1 MMVVLILAALIAIAG
16 PFALSMFLYERSA
29 RHFRDSTR
37 ARMAAEGA
45 VAHALSM
52 LRRTEDAV
60 ERAGVYDHPWNTPEY
75 DTQAEL
81 DVYFDFG
88 GKVKKRLYTAGVKF
102 DDPRGII
109 WSVRV
114 EDEQGK
120 INVLSAPPRVLGNLV
135 GSANLARDLLPS
147 DSSMLVDDG
156 SLFLSD
162 DDPKTVDGRVSVG
175 GEIIAYTHVSGDQ
188 IEGLSR
194 NLNDLDR
201 IRTRRAGTPVYDA
214 AAEDTSAAAVGM
226 SFKTLFELKR
236 YLRPQDFERM
246 AAYLTVNSFRDTA
259 NGWLSGVTL
268 AGFSSGSQGFRVGS
282 VAGFSSG
289 ARVRFLVDGE
299 PNGVVRR
306 ILHARQQGT
315 VGTFTLD
322 QPVGFDPPSG
332 AVVQAQPEQVHPVNV
347 NTAERAVLVA
357 LFAGVGEGADR
368 ISRLE
373 AEAAADHVYKYVRPD
388 EYDVPNGAPI
398 ASQGE
403 FKKMLDD
410 WRKSRRSVIRLSRG
424 KLGAIVQDATATI
437 CFKAYGNFT
446 IEAAGI
452 VNTPAGVSS
461 ARHVIRQIVTMPV
474 DSNGR
479 WSISSEH
486 DFDEQMGRLV
496 SRKVVSWSFIE
507 PPTEGTSLDRYKRK
521 MHPRTGRDREGYVTL
536 GTGKVP
542 DPAQGRGIVDHF
554 DGTRS
559 KFSGTKDITHDGA
572 RTQSG
577 LRATNRDLF
586 KKSSRGDW
594 EPITLE
600 MWVKVG
606 GRGAGNKG
614 VFYADSG
621 NPNKDNVS
629 LVYDTGKREFVLR
642 VSDACSPLGDGTTGS
657 SMLGGASEWVSGPA
671 EYRFPGWWL
680 DAGDWYHVAAQVK
693 GSGPGDAYMWVDGV
707 PTTEETI
714 YRPGTRLNGDLGTP
728 QSDAE
733 WQQGTIDVDDT
744 KDFPVKGVIV
754 INGEIIEYN
763 SAVPGRF
770 AGCRRA
776 TRFSRA
782 PERGETW
789 KHPSGSLV
797 TPYGYSVPLRDRLF
811 PGRARVVST
820 LKSSD
825 TVGNC
830 WTDIGSGGSTLGSQ
844 DGSIPARDT
853 SRFQTSGFI
862 CIRDGR
868 HCEYIYYRSK
878 TRTSFNGCERHQ
890 FRHDL
895 FDDATMSEFPL
906 NGLIPIH
913 QISIATTSLH
923 EYNLPNRGQSRT
935 EGDARR
941 AGTAKYVCLRPND
954 LEISDRVEWVYVN
967 FAAVMNGMSYIL
979 SWTHYDG
986 TVDGRRVTAWAP
998 ERTLGDP
1005 HPDRGIRGNKLGTIV
1020 LPEITD
1026 GTKVLPV
1033 VRVAGPQC
1041 GDQYSGHS
1049 VRGYEYVTPVEGDR
1063 SEAKPRFITHAHAY
1077 EGTHPNTNQ
1086 QNQYRPWPYSHSF
1099 AYRIS
1104 LDDYVEKTYANG
1116 RGRILKFPSG
1126 EMPRRIPT
1134 NFVVNMAR
1142 DAQPIGNEIDEI
1154 KGEWGGYRTAMV
1166 AFSDFLT
1173 PARPVTSTA
1182 KQITIMAD
1190 MVTDGANIPS
1200 GGNGRGVSAP
1210 ERGVIRIDE
1219 ELIYFANKVD
1229 LEEVHIIPWGRDR
1242 VRLQPSPL
1250 IYKNCPFDRYPPEKG
1265 WTGSPVGASCEAG
1278 CQRKMR
1284 TVMLDD
1290 CVRGVLG
1297 TQKKT
1302 HAPGARVIFLEGLR
1316 LTVLEDAF
1324 LTGGD
1329 VFNVKDATGFPDEGY
1344 AVMFAPGKEPFGGE
1358 IVGWT
1363 KKSGTSFDGAEDLR
1377 GRYGTREQGHR
1388 TDDLVLNLP
1397 FRYWDRFAVDFK
1409 DEASLAFFQGSY
1421 AAREAYWYSVE
1432 LTEKGFDGGAATD
1445 LVGLRTVCRFDGEPS
1460 WNERPTNRPGGLW
1473 EFRGGGHHSVS
1484 GSGGGPLIADSIE
1497 VRVYWQY
1504 QSGAWG
1510 HEVNDWKRN
1519 VRLDNMTVTFG
1530 NPLVVRKVDL
1540 LDY

>member
-16 PFALSMFLYERSA
+16 PFAMSMFLYERSA

-37 ARMAAEGA
+37 ARLAAEGA

-60 ERAGVYDHPWNTPEY
+60 ERSGVYDHTWNTPEY
-75 DTQAEL
+75 DTQLEL
-81 DVYFDFG
+81 DVEFRFG
-88 GKVKKRLYTAGVKF
+88 GKVKKRLDDAGVKF
-102 DDPRGII
+102 DDPRGVV

-114 EDEQGK
+114 EDEQAK

-135 GSANLARDLLPS
+135 GSANLAKDLLPS

-156 SLFLSD
+156 GLFLSD
-162 DDPKTVDGRVSVG
+162 DDPRTVDGRVSVG
-175 GEIIAYTHVSGDQ
+175 GEIIAYTHVNGDQ

-226 SFKTLFELKR
+226 TFKTLFELKR
-236 YLRPQDFERM
+236 YLRPEDFERM
-246 AAYLTVNSFRDTA
+246 VPHLTVNSYRDTA

-268 AGFSSGSQGFRVGS
+268 GGFGAATQSFRVQS
-282 VAGFSSG
+282 VAGFSAG

-306 ILHARQQGT
+306 IFSVRQQGT
-315 VGTFTLD
+315 VGVFTLD
-322 QPVGFDPPSG
+322 EPVGFDPDSDV
-332 AVVQAQPEQVHPVNV
+332 VVQAQPEQVHPVNV

-357 LFAGVGEGADR
+357 LFAGVGGGADR
-368 ISRLE
+368 VTRTE
-373 AEAAADHVYKYVRPD
+373 AEAVADYVYRHVRPD

-410 WRKSRRSVIRLSRG
+410 WRKSGRAAIRLSRG
-424 KLGAIVQDATATI
+424 KIASIVQNATATI

-452 VNTPAGVSS
+452 VNTPSGASS
-461 ARHVIRQIVTMPV
+461 ARHVIRQLVTMPV
-474 DSNGR
+474 DSKGR

-496 SRKVVSWSFIE
+496 ARKVVSWPFLE
-507 PPTEGTSLDRYKRK
+507 PPTDDASLDRYKRK
-521 MHPRTGRDREGYVTL
+521 MHPRTGRDTEGYVTL
-536 GTGKVP
+536 GTGKAV
-542 DPAQGRGIVDHF
+542 DPGGRGVVEHF
-554 DGTRS
+554 DGKVA
-559 KFSGTKDITHDGA
+559 KFSGATDITHDGA
-572 RTQSG
+572 RCSGG
-577 LRATNRDLF
+577 LRGTGRNLF
-586 KKSSRGDW
+586 KTSSRGDW

-600 MWVKVG
+600 MWLKVG
-606 GRGAGNKG
+606 GRGAGNRG

-642 VSDACSPLGDGTTGS
+642 VSDACAPLGDGATGS
-657 SMLGGASEWVSGPA
+657 SMLGGAAKWVSGPA

-680 DAGDWYHVAAQVK
+680 DAGDWYHIAAQVK

-714 YRPGTRLNGDLGTP
+714 FRPGTRLNGDLGTP
-728 QSDAE
+728 QNDAE
-733 WQQGTIDVDDT
+733 WLQGTIDVDDT
-744 KDFPVKGVIV
+744 RDFPVKGAIV

-776 TRFSRA
+776 RRFSRA

-789 KHPSGSLV
+789 RHPSGSLV

-811 PGRARVVST
+811 PGRARTVTT
-820 LKSSD
+820 LKSRD
-825 TVGNC
+825 IGGNC
-830 WTDIGSGGSTLGSQ
+830 WTFIGAGGSTLGAQ

-853 SRFQTSGFI
+853 SRFQKSGFI
-862 CIRDGR
+862 CIRDRG
-868 HCEYIYYRSK
+868 HYEFVYYRSK
-878 TRTSFNGCERHQ
+878 TRTSFTGCERHQ
-890 FRHDL
+890 FRHDK
-895 FDDATMSEFPL
+895 FDDPTVSEFSL
-906 NGLIPIH
+906 NGRIPIH

-923 EYNLPNRGQSRT
+923 EYNLPNRGQSRS
-935 EGDARR
+935 EGDAQR
-941 AGTAKYVCLRPND
+941 GGSAKYVCLRPND
-954 LEISDRVEWVYVN
+954 LQVSDRVEWVYVN
-967 FAAVMNGMSYIL
+967 FATSRNGISYIL
-979 SWTHYDG
+979 SWTYHGQYTRNGRNESVWAPHTTLAPIRQRLG
-986 TVDGRRVTAWAP
+986 TVSLIEVP
-998 ERTLGDP
+998 
-1005 HPDRGIRGNKLGTIV
+1005 N
-1020 LPEITD
+1020 

-1041 GDQYSGHS
+1041 GDQWSGHS
-1049 VRGYEYVTPVEGDR
+1049 LRGYEYVTPVERDR
-1063 SEAKPRFITHAHAY
+1063 SEAQPRFITHAHAY
-1077 EGTHPNTNQ
+1077 EGTHPNTNPR
-1086 QNQYRPWPYSHSF
+1086 NQYRPWPYSHSF

-1104 LDDYVEKTYANG
+1104 LDDYVARAYANG

-1126 EMPRRIPT
+1126 EMPRRIPA
-1134 NFVVNMAR
+1134 NFVVNMVP
-1142 DAQPIGNEIDEI
+1142 DAQPMGKEIDEI
-1154 KGEWGGYRTAMV
+1154 RGERGGYRTAMV
-1166 AFSDFLT
+1166 AFSDFLD
-1173 PARPVTSTA
+1173 PARPVTATA
-1182 KQITIMAD
+1182 RQITIMAD
-1190 MVTDGANIPS
+1190 MVADGANIPS

-1219 ELIYFANKVD
+1219 ELIYYGNKID
-1229 LEEVHIIPWGRDR
+1229 IQETHIIPWGRDR
-1242 VRLQPSPL
+1242 MRLQPSPL
-1250 IYKNCPFDRYPPEKG
+1250 IYKNCPFHVYPPGKG
-1265 WTGSPVGASCEAG
+1265 WTGNPVGASCRPG

-1316 LTVLEDAF
+1316 LTVLKDAL

-1329 VFNVKDATGFPDEGY
+1329 VFNVLDATGFPEEGY
-1344 AVMFAPGKEPFGGE
+1344 AVMFAPGREPFGGE

-1377 GRYGTREQGHR
+1377 GRFGTREQGHR

-1409 DEASLAFFQGSY
+1409 DEASLAYFQGSY
-1421 AAREAYWYSVE
+1421 AAREAYWYSLE

-1460 WNERPTNRPGGLW
+1460 WEERPTNRPGGLW
-1473 EFRGGGHHSVS
+1473 EFRGGGHHSFS

-1504 QSGAWG
+1504 ESGAWG

-1519 VRLDNMTVTFG
+1519 VRLDNLTVSFG